1 MIWLVWRR
9 QRTALLLLATLTPLA
24 VAALCWIRLASA
36 ARFGARGVPDACF
49 AEGTPQ
55 CRMLA
60 QQLLTRD
67 DAFGGLW
74 GLGHSFLLVLPLLL
88 GLIAGAGLFSRD
100 IENGTSVFV
109 LAQGTSWQRWWVS
122 GLLVTG
128 LPALVAAAVIG
139 ALTRWAFSPLD
150 LITYPFSLLETPV
163 FEISGL
169 APVGYALLAFCV
181 AAASGILTRSALGD
195 RDCGARLRRRH
206 DRPRDR
212 AATHLPVTGDVA
224 DQQRGRHGRRLR
236 APPGCP
242 QLILGRVFPL
252 REQHP
257 VPASLA
263 PLAVPA
269 HRVRDPRRRRRTR
282 GSSGFDADP
291 QLDSCVR
298 LGGPA

>member
-1 MIWLVWRR
+1 MIWLIWRR

-139 ALTRWAFSPLD
+139 ALTRWGFSPLD

-181 AAASGILTRSALGD
+181 AAASGILTRSALG
-195 RDCGARLRRRH
+195 AI
-206 DRPRDR
+206 
-212 AATHLPVTGDVA
+212 V
-224 DQQRGRHGRRLR
+224 
-236 APPGCP
+236 
-242 QLILGRVFPL
+242 I
-252 REQHP
+252 
-257 VPASLA
+257 
-263 PLAVPA
+263 AVPVYGVVMTVLA
-269 HRVRDPRRRRRTR
+269 IGLRPIYRSPETLPISSEADMDDAYGRLQDVR
-282 GSSGFDADP
+282 S
-291 QLDSCVR
+291 
-298 LGGPA
+298 